1 MSKIIRKKQVR
12 QLISAL
18 STTVRDDLKTDTL
31 NGFIYFQVES
41 AKILQLLATNQ
52 LQGVLFDSE
61 AELLE
66 VREASK
72 KYFER
77 KRGSSRPVFD
87 PPFALSTYLNKELAE
102 RLKQLADVFGFDQ
115 AKFDASLDT
124 ARAIDKKIKAGDLT
138 VNTLSEEL
146 FPYLVLFVGEA
157 LIQPNGDE
165 WATHAN
171 EPLIEKSGK
180 TMDFSVE
187 LYEDLTERPKRFN
200 LVKFIKGMPP
210 EVDTL

>member
-1 MSKIIRKKQVR
+1 MPKIIREKQVQ

-115 AKFDASLDT
+115 AKFDPSLDT

-138 VNTLSEEL
+138 VNTLSEDL
-146 FPYLVLFVGEA
+146 FPYLALFVGEA
-157 LIQPNGDE
+157 LIQLNGDR
-165 WATHAN
+165 WATHFN
-171 EPLIEKSGK
+171 KPLIEKSGK